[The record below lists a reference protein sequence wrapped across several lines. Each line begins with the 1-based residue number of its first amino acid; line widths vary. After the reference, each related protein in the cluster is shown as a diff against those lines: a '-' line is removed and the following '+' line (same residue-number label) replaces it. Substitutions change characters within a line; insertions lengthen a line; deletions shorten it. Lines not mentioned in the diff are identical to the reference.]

1 MANWKEQTNA
11 AIRRVPIWLVY
22 LLGILP
28 APALFYLG
36 ATGGLGVEPIKE
48 LEHAYGELALQILI
62 ACLCIS
68 PLRRFLGV
76 NLLKFRR
83 VIGLLSF
90 LYVCLHLA
98 VWLLL
103 DVQIWSQIWAD
114 IIKRPYITIGMGAF
128 LLLLPLAV
136 TSNNLSVRRLGVRW
150 RKLHRLVYP
159 AVLLA
164 GIHFLMLRKGFQIEP
179 MVYLGL
185 ILLLLAVRAVPSLR
199 RT

>member
-1 MANWKEQTNA
+1 MAKWTEQTNA
-11 AIRRVPIWLVY
+11 AIRRVPVWLVY
-22 LLGILP
+22 LVGILP
-28 APALFYLG
+28 GPALFYLG

-62 ACLCIS
+62 ACLSIS
-68 PLRRFLGV
+68 PLRRFVGL

-83 VIGLLSF
+83 AIGLLSF
-90 LYVCLHLA
+90 LYVCLHLT
-98 VWLLL
+98 VWLIL

-114 IIKRPYITIGMGAF
+114 ILKRPYITIGMGGF

-136 TSNNLSVRRLGVRW
+136 TSNNLSVRRLGARW

-159 AVLLA
+159 AILLA

-179 MVYLGL
+179 LVYLGII
-185 ILLLLAVRAVPSLR
+185 ILLLTVRAIPRSG